1 MLYSY
6 CNRENNPNTFD
17 YMAEF
22 GGGMEMTVK
31 KRALI
36 ITAAVLVF
44 VAICSI
50 SLVAKAEDK
59 KSKEYRMQIESNEK
73 TYVKEVKNYLSEN
86 GFANAGVNLTKTT
99 DENMNLS
106 YKLVLNHHSFMY
118 AKAEKTAMIEDLLS
132 DSECFYLDGP
142 VSVEFSY

>member
-1 MLYSY
+1 
-6 CNRENNPNTFD
+6 
-17 YMAEF
+17 
-22 GGGMEMTVK
+22 MTVK
-31 KRALI
+31 TKALVLTATVI
-36 ITAAVLVF
+36 IFA
-44 VAICSI
+44 AICSI
-50 SLVAKAEDK
+50 ALVARADDK

-73 TYVKEVKNYLSEN
+73 TYVREVKNFLSEN

-99 DENMNLS
+99 DENMNIS

-142 VSVEFSY
+142 VRVEFSY